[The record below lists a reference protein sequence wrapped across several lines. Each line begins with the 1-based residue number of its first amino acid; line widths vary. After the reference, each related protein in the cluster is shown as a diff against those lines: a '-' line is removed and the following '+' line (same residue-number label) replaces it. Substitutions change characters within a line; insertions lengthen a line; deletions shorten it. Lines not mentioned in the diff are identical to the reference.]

1 MTEPPA
7 KKPGRG
13 GARPG
18 AGRKP
23 TRRAVKETAADVILK
38 RRAEGGREPM
48 QVMLEAMDE
57 MYERD
62 GPIAAFPFAQACA
75 PFMHPKLASAEV
87 KAEALITTRA
97 LPASVHEFV

>member
-1 MTEPPA
+1 MEI
-7 KKPGRG
+7 KKSGRG

-23 TRRAVKETAADVILK
+23 TSRTIKETAADVILK
-38 RRAEGGREPM
+38 RRAEGGKEPM
-48 QVMLEAMDE
+48 QVMLEAMDA
-57 MYERD
+57 MYERE

-87 KAEALITTRA
+87 KAEAVITART

>member
-1 MTEPPA
+1 MEA
-7 KKPGRG
+7 KKPSGRG

-23 TRRAVKETAADVILK
+23 TTRNVRETAADVILK
-38 RRAEGGREPM
+38 RRAEGGKEPM

-57 MYERD
+57 AYAQ
-62 GPIAAFPFAQACA
+62 GGALAAFPLAKECA
-75 PFMHPKLASAEV
+75 PYMHPKLASAEV
-87 KAEALITTRA
+87 KAEAVITART